1 MNSGEIQDLLNQ
13 IAQRDEVIARQADE
27 ITILKQKIDALCR
40 RIFGKS
46 SEKLDPAQL
55 ELLLAGG
62 VGEKPP
68 VADAP
73 EAPAPAAV
81 ITNHKKPA
89 RKTRA
94 ARIPE
99 HLPIVRQ
106 EIDPPEVL
114 LNPENYR
121 RIGEEV
127 REQLDYK
134 PAEFFRVQLV
144 RGKFVLKDDPTAKP
158 FINPLPP
165 SLQDRCVATPGL
177 IAQVI
182 DNRFVCHL
190 PYYRQAEMF
199 ARMGVNL
206 HRKTLCDWTQLA
218 SDWLSIIYREIQ
230 YEHWGALYRQIDET
244 PIRYLQ
250 PGSGKAQTGY
260 LWTSNIPGGTVFY
273 HWHDGRDA
281 KGMIGLFEKTEAIE
295 ATEGEETIDPKLLP
309 LLRIIQCDGYVVYPS
324 WAKDKPWIKL
334 MGCHSHV
341 RRKFFEATEQSPR
354 LIGWILRQL
363 AHLYY
368 IEKRLRE
375 TKAGPALRGAVRAA
389 ESSMI
394 HSRLKK
400 VIAKLALR
408 TSILPKSKLGKAIS
422 YAINQWTNLGT
433 YLSDGRVE
441 ICNNLVEN
449 AIRPTKLGAKN
460 WLFIGNEM
468 SGQKCAILYTIVENC
483 RRLGI
488 NPKEY
493 LTDVL
498 TRLPGMLAKDAVTLT
513 PSNWLKA
520 RNGKPLRMV
529 A

>member
-1 MNSGEIQDLLNQ
+1 MLDT
-13 IAQRDEVIARQADE
+13 IARQAAE
-27 ITILKQKIDALCR
+27 IVVLKQTIDALCR
-40 RIFGKS
+40 RIFGSS

-55 ELLLAGG
+55 ELMLGGDLA
-62 VGEKPP
+62 KKALA
-68 VADAP
+68 AD
-73 EAPAPAAV
+73 PADHGPAAE
-81 ITNHKKPA
+81 IPTHKKA
-89 RKTRA
+89 SKKTRA
-94 ARIPE
+94 PRIPE
-99 HLPIVRQ
+99 HLPIVR
-106 EIDPPEVL
+106 EELDPPEVL
-114 LNPENYR
+114 LNPDDFR

-127 REQLDYK
+127 REQLHYK
-134 PAEFFRVQLV
+134 PAEFIRIQLV
-144 RGKFVLKDDPTAKP
+144 RGKFFRKNDPAAKP

-165 SLQDRCVATPGL
+165 ALQDRCIATPGL
-177 IAQVI
+177 IAEVI

-199 ARMGVNL
+199 ARMGVNI
-206 HRKTLCDWTQLA
+206 HRKTLCDWTLLA

-244 PIRYLQ
+244 PIHYLQ

-260 LWTSNIPGGTVFY
+260 LWTSNIPGGSVFY

-281 KGMIGLFEKTEAIE
+281 EGMTGLFEKAE
-295 ATEGEETIDPKLLP
+295 ATGAEEPVDPGILP
-309 LLRIIQCDGYVVYPS
+309 LLRIIQCDGYIVYPS
-324 WAKDKPWIKL
+324 WAKDKAWIKL

-354 LIGWILRQL
+354 LVAWILRQL
-363 AHLYY
+363 AHLYH

-375 TKAGPALRGAVRAA
+375 TKAGPALREAMRAA
-389 ESSMI
+389 ESRMI
-394 HSRLKK
+394 HRRLRKA
-400 VIAKLALR
+400 IDKLALR
-408 TSILPKSKLGKAIS
+408 RSILPKSKLGKAIS
-422 YAINQWTNLGT
+422 YAIKQWTNLEV
-433 YLSDGRVE
+433 YLGDGRVE

-460 WLFIGNEM
+460 WLFVGNEE

-498 TRLPGMLAKDAVTLT
+498 TRLPGMLAKDAIILT
-513 PSNWLKA
+513 PANWLKA
-520 RNGKPLRMV
+520 RSGKEVRK
-529 A
+529 AA

>member
-1 MNSGEIQDLLNQ
+1 MDVGDEKTPHLLDL
-13 IAQRDEVIARQADE
+13 IAQRDEVIARQAAE
-27 ITILKQKIDALCR
+27 IVILKQQIDALCR
-40 RIFGKS
+40 RIFGSS

-55 ELLLAGG
+55 ELMLGGDLA
-62 VGEKPP
+62 KK
-68 VADAP
+68 ADAADSTDP
-73 EAPAPAAV
+73 GPAAE
-81 ITNHKKPA
+81 IKTHKKAPK
-89 RKTRA
+89 RTRA
-94 ARIPE
+94 PRIPE
-99 HLPIVRQ
+99 NLPIVR
-106 EIDPPEVL
+106 EELDPPEVL
-114 LNPENYR
+114 LNPDDFR

-127 REQLDYK
+127 REQLGFK

-144 RGKFVLKDDPTAKP
+144 RGKYVLKDDTAAKP
-158 FINPLPP
+158 IIHPLPP
-165 SLQDRCVATPGL
+165 SLQDRCIATPGL
-177 IAQVI
+177 IAEVI
-182 DNRFVCHL
+182 DNRFTCHL

-206 HRKTLCDWTQLA
+206 HRKTLCDWTLLA

-281 KGMIGLFEKTEAIE
+281 AGMDGLFEKAPTGDHEQPL
-295 ATEGEETIDPKLLP
+295 DPKLIP
-309 LLRIIQCDGYVVYPS
+309 LLRIIQCDGYIVYPS
-324 WAKDKPWIKL
+324 WAKDKAWIKL

-354 LIGWILRQL
+354 LVAWILRQL
-363 AHLYY
+363 AHLYH
-368 IEKRLRE
+368 IEKRLRK
-375 TKAGPALRGAVRAA
+375 TKAGPALRQAVRAA
-389 ESSMI
+389 ESRMI
-394 HSRLKK
+394 HRRLKK
-400 VIAKLALR
+400 AIDKLALR
-408 TSILPKSKLGKAIS
+408 RSILPKSKLGKAIS
-422 YAINQWTNLGT
+422 YAINQWSKLET
-433 YLSDGRVE
+433 YLGDGRVE

-460 WLFIGNEM
+460 WLFVGNEM

-498 TRLPGMLAKDAVTLT
+498 TRLPAMLASEAASLT
-513 PSNWLKA
+513 PANWLRA
-520 RNGKPLRMV
+520 RSGKPARKV

>member
-1 MNSGEIQDLLNQ
+1 MDGDEKQKLL
-13 IAQRDEVIARQADE
+13 DMIARQAAE
-27 ITILKQKIDALCR
+27 IVVLKQTIDALCR
-40 RIFGKS
+40 RIFGAS

-55 ELLLAGG
+55 EFMLGGDLA
-62 VGEKPP
+62 KK
-68 VADAP
+68 
-73 EAPAPAAV
+73 APAAV
-81 ITNHKKPA
+81 PADPGPAAEIPAHKKA
-89 RKTRA
+89 AKKTRA
-94 ARIPE
+94 PRIPE

-106 EIDPPEVL
+106 ELDPPEVL
-114 LNPENYR
+114 LNPGDFR

-127 REQLDYK
+127 REQLGFK
-134 PAEFFRVQLV
+134 PAEFYRIQLV
-144 RGKFVLKDDPTAKP
+144 RGKFVLKNDPTAKP

-165 SLQDRCVATPGL
+165 SLQDRCIATPGL
-177 IAQVI
+177 IAEII

-199 ARMGVNL
+199 ARAGVNI
-206 HRKTLCDWTQLA
+206 HRKTLCDWTLLA

-281 KGMIGLFEKTEAIE
+281 KGMTGLFQKTNTPD
-295 ATEGEETIDPKLLP
+295 ATEGEEAIDPKLLP
-309 LLRIIQCDGYVVYPS
+309 LLRIIQCDGYIVYPS
-324 WAKDKPWIKL
+324 WAKDKAWIKL

-341 RRKFFEATEQSPR
+341 RRKFFEATEQSPQ
-354 LIGWILRQL
+354 LVAWILRQL
-363 AHLYY
+363 AHLYH

-375 TKAGPALRGAVRAA
+375 TKAGSALRAA
-389 ESSMI
+389 ESRMI
-394 HSRLKK
+394 HRRLKK
-400 VIAKLALR
+400 AIDKLSLR
-408 TSILPKSKLGKAIS
+408 SSILPQTKLGKAIR
-422 YAINQWTNLGT
+422 YAINQWPNLET
-433 YLSDGRVE
+433 YLGDGRVE

-460 WLFIGNEM
+460 WLFLGNEE

-498 TRLPGMLAKDAVTLT
+498 TRLPGMLAKDAKNLT
-513 PSNWLKA
+513 PANWLKA
-520 RNGKPLRMV
+520 LSGKPERM
-529 A
+529 AA